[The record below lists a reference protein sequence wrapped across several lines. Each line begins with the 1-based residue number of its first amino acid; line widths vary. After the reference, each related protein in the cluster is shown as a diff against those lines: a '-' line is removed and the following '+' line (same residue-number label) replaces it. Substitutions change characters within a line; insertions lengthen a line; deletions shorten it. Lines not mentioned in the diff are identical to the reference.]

1 MELLNSHSHV
11 VAARRLSGLYPRPLD
26 FFGIRDFDSDDS
38 TQGALCVAIL
48 PAMLGGRSWSFPHLL
63 VIEIAWILV
72 SVDARTVV

>member
-11 VAARRLSGLYPRPLD
+11 VAARRLSRLYPRH